1 MAENDVASQING
13 AVAALMAAARTDKTL
28 REELLRD
35 PTAALQRYGVPPMPG
50 MAIRFVDSDREL
62 VVPLP
67 RYEGP

>member
-1 MAENDVASQING
+1 MADDVVTAQISA
-13 AVAALMAAARTDKTL
+13 AVAALMAAAKTDMGL

-35 PTAALQRYGVPPMPG
+35 PTAALQRYGVPAMPA